1 MNSKLNQKNEMT
13 GNEKRKTYIGL
24 TRLMTF
30 LFIITVIMFN
40 SCSSGKETYYIND
53 LDYDETSLAILRGNY
68 SLTCRQDSDAS
79 VAIYQPKSSYGW
91 SFTNRF
97 IILPNDDRKITAIRI
112 EAITDLSHDIKD
124 DKDALKDFEWVASLP
139 DYPIDLKDWVRKN
152 YNNDKASIMLDE
164 HTKVILYAPNKDYRR
179 LDIFSLNGDY
189 TESPIKNDS
198 LFMN

>member
-53 LDYDETSLAILRGNY
+53 LDYDETSLPILRGNY
-68 SLTCRQDSDAS
+68 SLTWRQDSDAS

-164 HTKVILYAPNKDYRR
+164 HTKVILYAPNKD
-179 LDIFSLNGDY
+179 LEFKL
-189 TESPIKNDS
+189 
-198 LFMN
+198 